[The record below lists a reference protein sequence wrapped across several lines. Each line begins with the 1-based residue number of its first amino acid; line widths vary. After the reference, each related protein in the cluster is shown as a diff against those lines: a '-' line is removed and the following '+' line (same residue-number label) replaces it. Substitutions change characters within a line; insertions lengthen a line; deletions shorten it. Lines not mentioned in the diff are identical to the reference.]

1 MSSSSNLAIALL
13 FLRYHTNQ
21 RDRMIPRGIRVITT
35 RGKMTAGRIMLRR
48 VEERVSTEGSGS
60 LNVALKSRYPSA
72 GIYRSLFTSC
82 VWGREVIITSTK

>member
-1 MSSSSNLAIALL
+1 
-13 FLRYHTNQ
+13 
-21 RDRMIPRGIRVITT
+21 
-35 RGKMTAGRIMLRR
+35 MLRR

-60 LNVALKSRYPSA
+60 LNVALKSKYPSA